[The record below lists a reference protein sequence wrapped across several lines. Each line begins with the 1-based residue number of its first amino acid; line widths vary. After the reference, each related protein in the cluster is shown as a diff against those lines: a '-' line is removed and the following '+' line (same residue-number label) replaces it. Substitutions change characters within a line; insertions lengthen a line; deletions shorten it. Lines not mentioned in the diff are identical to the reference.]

1 MFRYIS
7 ARKFLFCALFA
18 FLGGGLTARPIDPSI
33 DDERGP
39 FCYFSRPS
47 TVLGVADGPEGAQ
60 VMPEGWLWT
69 GAAELVFFAGASLE
83 PLRQR
88 IQTLADGC
96 LPIVE
101 YSVQRDGVVYDVTM
115 FGATLDG
122 RPESNLVCFVRVRVR
137 NPGKAPATAVFAA
150 AVRGDGPNACV
161 AMRQSF
167 NLVGA
172 KYELGPFYA
181 ARDGAIVY
189 TFSQT
194 PSPRRFIVPDRED
207 PGPIRAVD
215 EFVTRAAP
223 VCMVRYDLRLPGGG
237 AQDIYF
243 KMPYYPVPLDS
254 PEVGRLREA
263 SFEYY
268 LSRTRDWWRRYLAV
282 GAQIDLPEPKV
293 VEAWRAGLV
302 YDSIARDKVGDDYIA
317 KVNEFQYD
325 AFWVRDGAYI
335 VASFDFYGRHEWA
348 AQSLDFFLK
357 QQQPDGIMYQPPQL
371 DGFGQSLWAM
381 GNHWRLTGDMAFARR
396 VYPYLARHVRGVVQ
410 KAQADPLGLIPP
422 APPYD
427 NEAINGHY
435 TGHSLWFLT
444 GLRDVIAIAEA
455 LGERADAAEFRG
467 RLDEYRDKFLA
478 AVAEATVKT
487 GGYLPPGLDAGP
499 GCDWGNLLLTYPR
512 GGLPSRGV
520 FEPDEPVVAAT
531 VDTVRS
537 RKYAEGIMTYGP
549 GLAVHGLHHYV
560 TIKLTQ
566 NLVNMNRQR
575 DCLAD
580 FYGWLVHTSST
591 HAGFEGG
598 IAPWDNRD
606 PGGNLPPHGWSAA
619 MYNGLLRNML
629 VREWDGHLH
638 LFTVLSPAWLK
649 IGSRIALHRMPTEFG
664 LITADALAEENQWR
678 VRLNTTWRTPP
689 LDIILHVPWFAKAR
703 SAVADGRPVAVTPVP
718 FGDGQ
723 QIVLPASAR
732 DVTVRWR
739 LKDVP
744 EISYEAAVAAW
755 KAENRRRF
763 EEYVAAGGQ
772 PEPLWPE
779 GWLLM
784 TREERQDAWAEL
796 EAEIGMAVG
805 CEATAS
811 HSEDGHPPSAAV
823 DGDTSRSSYWGAT
836 PYPAWWQVDLGKV
849 HRIGRV
855 RVITFWDDGLEP
867 RYYQFRVLVSED
879 GQAWQQVGDMSENTL
894 PATPG
899 GVEFSAGGRRARYV
913 RVEMLKNSA
922 NIGVHLVE
930 VMVFGGEEAPVVE
943 PPSQS
948 FIAWSAE
955 DQSGAQAQDFP
966 NWGFVGTE
974 RIVLQGT
981 KIARA
986 ATKVRLVFRAGK
998 DAGIA
1003 ISDVS
1008 LARTEPADA
1017 ADILVASRVPVTFG
1031 GANDVEIPPGGSVES
1046 DWIRFDLMPGQDYSV
1061 TFRVLRTG
1069 AATLWPHEGTRRFEA
1084 APGAARTAKWSPLG
1098 ASATYNIYFLER
1110 VEGGE

>member
-1 MFRYIS
+1 MRRFAVGLSFYL
-7 ARKFLFCALFA
+7 LFHASWGAL
-18 FLGGGLTARPIDPSI
+18 LARPIDPSI
-33 DDERGP
+33 DDAPGP

-47 TVLGVADGPEGAQ
+47 TVIGVADGPEGAQ
-60 VMPEGWLWT
+60 VTPEGWLWT
-69 GAAELVFFAGASLE
+69 GAAELVFMAGSDLE

-88 IQTLADGC
+88 IQTLADGF

-101 YSVQRDGVVYDVTM
+101 YSVERDGMVYEVTM

-122 RPESNLVCFVRVRVR
+122 KPESNLVCFVRVRVR
-137 NPGKAPATAVFAA
+137 NAGKAAGPATFAVALRA
-150 AVRGDGPNACV
+150 DGPNLCDG
-161 AMRQSF
+161 MRQSF
-167 NLVGA
+167 NVLGA
-172 KYELGPFYA
+172 TYELGPFYA
-181 ARDGAIVY
+181 ARDGAIIY
-189 TFSQT
+189 TFSET
-194 PSPRRFIVPDRED
+194 PRPRRFIVPDRED
-207 PGPIRAVD
+207 PGPIKASD
-215 EFVTRAAP
+215 EFITRRAP
-223 VCMVRYDLRLPGGG
+223 VCMVRYDLTVPAGG
-237 AQDIYF
+237 AQDIYL
-243 KMPYYPVPLDS
+243 KMPYYPVPLTS
-254 PEVGRLREA
+254 PEVDLLREA
-263 SFEYY
+263 SFDDY
-268 LSRTRDWWRRYLAV
+268 LARTREWWRKYLAL
-282 GAQIDLPEPKV
+282 GAQIELPEEKV
-293 VEAWRAGLV
+293 VNAWRAGLV
-302 YDSIARDKVGDDYIA
+302 YDSIARDKAGDDYIA

-335 VASFDFYGRHEWA
+335 VASFDFYGRHDWA

-357 QQQPDGIMYQPPQL
+357 QQQADGIMYQPPQL

-396 VYPYLARHVRGVVQ
+396 VYPYLASHVRGVIE
-410 KAQADPLGLIPP
+410 KAHADPLGLIPP

-444 GLRDVIAIAEA
+444 GLRDVIAIADA
-455 LGERADAAEFRG
+455 LGEDAAAAQFRAWF
-467 RLDEYRDKFLA
+467 DEYRSKFLA
-478 AVAEATVKT
+478 AVSDVTAQT

-512 GGLPSRGV
+512 GGVPSRGV
-520 FEPDEPVVAAT
+520 FDPTDPVVTAT

-638 LFTVLSPAWLK
+638 LFTVLSPAWVK
-649 IGSRIALHRMPTEFG
+649 AGSRIAIRRMPTEFG
-664 LITADALAEENQWR
+664 PVTADTQIEENRWGI
-678 VRLNTTWRTPP
+678 RLQAAWRTPP
-689 LDIILHVPWFAKAR
+689 RDIVVHIPWFADAR
-703 SAVADGRPVAVTPVP
+703 SAAVDGKPAAVTAAP
-718 FGDGQ
+718 FGEGQ
-723 QIVLPASAR
+723 QVVIPASAKELF
-732 DVTVRWR
+732 VRWR
-739 LKDVP
+739 LEDVP

-755 KAENRRRF
+755 KAENRKRF
-763 EEYVAAGGQ
+763 EQYVEAGGR

-779 GWLLM
+779 GRLLM

-796 EAEIGMAVG
+796 ESQVG
-805 CEATAS
+805 IAAGCPATAS
-811 HSEDGHPPSAAV
+811 HSEEGHPPSAAV
-823 DGDTSRSSYWGAT
+823 DGDTSRTSYWGAT
-836 PYPAWWQVDLGKV
+836 PYPAWWQVDLGAVKPLD
-849 HRIGRV
+849 RI
-855 RVITFWDDGLEP
+855 RVITFWDHGPEP

-879 GQAWQQVGDMSENTL
+879 GQTWQQVADMSDNTK

-899 GVEFSAGGRRARYV
+899 GIDFPVGGRKGRYV

-930 VMVFGGEEAPVVE
+930 VMVFAADEAPVVDA
-943 PPSQS
+943 PAQP
-948 FIAWSAE
+948 FVAWTAE
-955 DQSGAQAQDFP
+955 GQSGSQGQDFP
-966 NWGFVGTE
+966 TWGFVGAE
-974 RIVLQGT
+974 RIVLDGA
-981 KIARA
+981 KIARPA
-986 ATKVRLVFRAGK
+986 SRVRLVFRAGQ
-998 DAGIA
+998 DTGIT
-1003 ISDVS
+1003 IGDVS
-1008 LARTEPADA
+1008 LARTDASDA
-1017 ADILVASRVPVTFG
+1017 ADIVSASRVPVTFAG
-1031 GANDVEIPPGGSVES
+1031 SSVVEIPAGGTAAS
-1046 DWIRFDLMPGQDYSV
+1046 DWVRFDLLPGQDYSV
-1061 TFRVLRTG
+1061 TFSVVKTG
-1069 AATLWPHEGTRRFEA
+1069 GATIWPDERTRRFEA
-1084 APGAARTAKWSPLG
+1084 GLGAVRAAKWSRLG

-1110 VEGGE
+1110 VEGGD